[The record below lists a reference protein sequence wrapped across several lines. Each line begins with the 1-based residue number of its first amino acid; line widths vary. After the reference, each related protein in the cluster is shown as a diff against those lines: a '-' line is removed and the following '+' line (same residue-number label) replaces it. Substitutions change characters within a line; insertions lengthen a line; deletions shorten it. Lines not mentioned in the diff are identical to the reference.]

1 VNFDA
6 YLESKK
12 IDSSAFKAA
21 DPELWKSWEAEFSQM
36 HPASFTTQKLYLI
49 NPIRRLHPLPFTA
62 KPSPVKA
69 EPVTDALLPASP
81 PVAPLNEGAPTLQ
94 KPVAAKPAIP
104 RPVFKP
110 KPKTD

>member
-21 DPELWKSWEAEFSQM
+21 DPALWESWETEFSQM
-36 HPASFTTQKLYLI
+36 HPASFTAQKLYLI
-49 NPIRRLHPLPFTA
+49 NPIRRLYPVPFTA

-69 EPVTDALLPASP
+69 EIVIDTLPPSP
-81 PVAPLNEGAPTLQ
+81 PVAPLNEGAPTAQ
-94 KPVAAKPAIP
+94 KPIAAKPAIP